1 MAEVMKVQ
9 IRKATPADRDQ
20 LALLREAL
28 WPDTTA
34 AEHACELEPILAGET
49 PGSMPL
55 VNFVA
60 EAADGRLL
68 GFAEVDLRSHA
79 DGCDPAR
86 PVGYLEGWYVV
97 QEARHSGIGRR
108 LLSVSRRLGPEPR
121 LHRNGIRHM
130 DRQRTVAKL
139 PRSFGISDRRPMCA
153 LSKDALVSFRRS
165 GLMSLPGSG
174 PRPVAVF
181 AARVRSAG
189 LTPRPRVKLHPECPQ
204 AWPLR
209 LRPVVF
215 RRRQS
220 RWASASSCAWPCLAA
235 RWPLI
240 MKRSRPM
247 PKSSFVAA

>member
-9 IRKATPADRDQ
+9 IRKATPADRYQ

-60 EAADGRLL
+60 EAGDGRLL

-108 LLSVSRRLGPEPR
+108 LLSVAEDWARSHGCIEMASDTWIDNEVSQSCHEALGFQ
-121 LHRNGIRHM
+121 IV
-130 DRQRTVAKL
+130 DRCVHYRKTL
-139 PRSFGISDRRPMCA
+139 
-153 LSKDALVSFRRS
+153 
-165 GLMSLPGSG
+165 
-174 PRPVAVF
+174 
-181 AARVRSAG
+181 
-189 LTPRPRVKLHPECPQ
+189 
-204 AWPLR
+204 
-209 LRPVVF
+209 
-215 RRRQS
+215 
-220 RWASASSCAWPCLAA
+220 
-235 RWPLI
+235 
-240 MKRSRPM
+240 
-247 PKSSFVAA
+247 